1 MVTTGK
7 KRRLP
12 QAERRGEVLKA
23 ALIEF
28 GKQGYDGTSTSMIAD
43 RAGIQQP
50 YIYALFENKRH
61 LFLACHD
68 ELVDRILATFS
79 DVVEGEDSSHERLR
93 KMGLAYLGLLDDD
106 DGVRCHL
113 QVFAAAGH
121 DDLRDEI
128 RAGFERTF
136 EGISELSGADP
147 SSVAHFFATG
157 MMLNMMKA
165 IGEPAE
171 MMDHLKIPR
180 EG

>member
-1 MVTTGK
+1 MPATK
-7 KRRLP
+7 KKRLP
-12 QAERRGEVLKA
+12 QSERRSEVLKA

-28 GKQGYDGTSTSMIAD
+28 GKQGYDGTSTSMIAE

-68 ELVDRILATFS
+68 ELVDRILATFREAV
-79 DVVEGEDSSHERLR
+79 DEEDSSHERLR

-121 DDLRDEI
+121 DDLRAEI

-136 EGISELSGADP
+136 QGIAEISGADP
-147 SSVAHFFATG
+147 SSTAHFFATG
-157 MMLNMMKA
+157 MMLNAMKA
-165 IGEPAE
+165 IGEPDE

>member
-1 MVTTGK
+1 MPATK
-7 KRRLP
+7 KKRLP
-12 QAERRGEVLKA
+12 QSERRSEVLKA

-28 GKQGYDGTSTSMIAD
+28 GKQGYDGTSTSMIAE

-68 ELVDRILATFS
+68 ELVDRILATFR
-79 DVVEGEDSSHERLR
+79 DAVDEEDSSHERLR

-113 QVFAAAGH
+113 QVFAAA
-121 DDLRDEI
+121 EI

-136 EGISELSGADP
+136 QGIAEISGADP
-147 SSVAHFFATG
+147 SSTAHFFATG
-157 MMLNMMKA
+157 MMLNAMKA
-165 IGEPAE
+165 IGEPDE

>member
-1 MVTTGK
+1 MVTSGK

-12 QAERRGEVLKA
+12 QAERRSEVLNA

-28 GKQGYDGTSTSMIAD
+28 GMQGYDGTSTSMIAD

-68 ELVDRILATFS
+68 ELIDRILATFANA
-79 DVVEGEDSSHERLR
+79 VEEEDSSHERIR
-93 KMGLAYLGLLDDD
+93 KMGIAYIGLLDDD
-106 DGVRCHL
+106 DGIRCHL

-121 DDLRDEI
+121 DDLRDQI

-136 EGISELSGADP
+136 TGISEISGADP

-157 MMLNMMKA
+157 MLLNAMKA
-165 IGEPAE
+165 IGEPDE
-171 MMDHLKIPR
+171 MMDYLKIPR